1 MIENSES
8 EESGSENELNDQ
20 DKIKLDPVKAE
31 NLKNGFTFGTAV
43 GFLILLSLALSVKA
57 MRFYIF

>member
-43 GFLILLSLALSVKA
+43 GFLFYFRLL
-57 MRFYIF
+57 FQ